1 MTPLH
6 LGERQPFSWTLPL
19 APARVKDRALH
30 DDVASRPAYAA
41 GVSVGHG
48 DDQRA
53 VELRPTSARLRL
65 QGPRSVFRL
74 EYTRE
79 TTVRA
84 GLLSAK
90 SQGKPCRNLCLFHA
104 SRRRTPVLIMF
115 YLSSCPPRLSQRL
128 FSTFLGRPLSA
139 CFGPRGW
146 TSWTHHPGSL
156 VHRPLAD
163 RPKEGTMKR
172 WGAGVE
178 RGQAVS
184 PQLLP
189 CAPQWPQL
197 LLGPSSPALAL
208 TALENVAQPLT

>member
-1 MTPLH
+1 MMTPLD
-6 LGERQPFSWTLPL
+6 LGERQPFSRTLLL
-19 APARVKDRALH
+19 APARVKDHALH

-53 VELRPTSARLRL
+53 VELCLTSARLR
-65 QGPRSVFRL
+65 SVFRL
-74 EYTRE
+74 DYTLG

-84 GLLSAK
+84 GSLSTR
-90 SQGKPCRNLCLFHA
+90 SQGKPCRNLLSLPCISAKNTSADHVLFVLLP
-104 SRRRTPVLIMF
+104 TPPKLETVL
-115 YLSSCPPRLSQRL
+115 YLSW
-128 FSTFLGRPLSA
+128 PLSA

-163 RPKEGTMKR
+163 RPKGGTIKR

-189 CAPQWPQL
+189 CVPQWPQL
-197 LLGPSSPALAL
+197 LLGPSFPALAL